1 MVAWDAVAALRA
13 AEKAFAALPANL
25 RANLLAQ
32 VADMQARR
40 NGDAP

>member
-1 MVAWDAVAALRA
+1 MATWDAVAVLCA

-25 RANLLAQ
+25 RANLSAQ

-40 NGDAP
+40 NGDAA